1 MNRIPS
7 PVLNNQSPYFLLHQS
22 EPDLYTLNVFGSLV
36 FASNLHSHRSK
47 LDLRARKCIFLSYKP
62 GVKGVV
68 SFDILKKSILLSR
81 DVTHH
86 ETIFPYQS
94 SLPKVPWDYHTF
106 TPLDNDPIPI
116 LPPDNDTTPD
126 NDPTPNHGFDPSPSS
141 LSISLSLSLSLS
153 LHLLFLPLLT
163 RMSHLYPLVPDLS
176 DKEGHHYICLTM
188 SATHPLHQQN
198 QLLQVLQ

>member
-36 FASNLHSHRSK
+36 FASTLHSHRSK
-47 LDLRARKCIFLSYKP
+47 LDLRARKCIFLGYKP

-68 SFDILKKSILLSR
+68 LFDILNKSILLSR

-106 TPLDNDPIPI
+106 TPLYNDLIPI
-116 LPPDNDTTPD
+116 LPSDNDTAPY
-126 NDPTPNHGFDPSPSS
+126 NDPTPNHGFDPSPSY
-141 LSISLSLSLSLS
+141 LSSFSIPTSVDQNESPLPTGSRPFRQRRAP
-153 LHLLFLPLLT
+153 LHL
-163 RMSHLYPLVPDLS
+163 S
-176 DKEGHHYICLTM
+176 DYVCNSSSTSTESITSGTTIK
-188 SATHPLHQQN
+188 
-198 QLLQVLQ
+198 